1 MNQAAIRAYA
11 LVFFLA
17 ALSGFLMKKF
27 LSRPEYEATTILF
40 PSNTHFADHLLDAG
54 LRFGDEKESG
64 EYIELLNSNTVLGK
78 VVTEFKLKQ
87 HYASDLKDTS
97 VNTLIENFRKHF
109 EVNRSPNRS
118 LHLTVRDHDPEM
130 AARLTIRLVEIAD
143 DHLSDLVK
151 GTLNRDLQALSKL
164 ILQKEKDVSALK
176 DSLERLEAS
185 GAVQLKGDNIWRTPL
200 YRMAE
205 SVYDSEVAQLV
216 KLRTDAQKI
225 KSTMAKNVPS
235 AYMVSNALPPVK
247 PAGISP
253 VFAGILSGV
262 LALAMLFLYR
272 NFSKFQF

>member
-1 MNQAAIRAYA
+1 
-11 LVFFLA
+11 
-17 ALSGFLMKKF
+17 
-27 LSRPEYEATTILF
+27 
-40 PSNTHFADHLLDAG
+40 
-54 LRFGDEKESG
+54 
-64 EYIELLNSNTVLGK
+64 
-78 VVTEFKLKQ
+78 
-87 HYASDLKDTS
+87 LKDTS